1 MRPPVLSPKEL
12 ALTNGANGA
21 TPPAITTAKSTAA
34 EPAPAPERTPEDR
47 PES

>member
-1 MRPPVLSPKEL
+1 VLSPKEL

-21 TPPAITTAKSTAA
+21 TPAITTAKATAA
-34 EPAPAPERTPEDR
+34 EPAPVTEQAPEDR

>member
-1 MRPPVLSPKEL
+1 VLSPKEL

-21 TPPAITTAKSTAA
+21 TPAISTVKSTATESAPVA
-34 EPAPAPERTPEDR
+34 EPAPEDR